1 MEAVEVYKDLI
12 ENDYNTRDNRLKLAE
27 TYMKLRSPEN
37 AVFYYE
43 DILQDS
49 TNISAEYYYE
59 YAQALRGAKRYEESR
74 KFLQKYLE
82 SNGKVSAEANKMLNK
97 TNPEIQTTYTLKKSD
112 FNSEFSDF
120 GAVKYNGETYFVSAR
135 NSGN

>member
-43 DILQDS
+43 DILEDS

-59 YAQALRGAKRYEESR
+59 YAQALRGAKRYDESR
-74 KFLQKYLE
+74 EWLRKYLE
-82 SNGKVSAEANKMLNK
+82 SNGEASAEVNKMLDKN
-97 TNPEIQTTYTLKKSD
+97 NPEVQTTYTLK
-112 FNSEFSDF
+112 
-120 GAVKYNGETYFVSAR
+120 
-135 NSGN
+135 